1 MLLGTSKA
9 CSEPDKKGAEPT
21 FRVRRKKIKREWKEK
36 RKKGKKRIETRT
48 HSVKIERKGKAS
60 CV

>member
-21 FRVRRKKIKREWKEK
+21 FRVRRKKIKREWKKK

>member
-1 MLLGTSKA
+1 MPRQ
-9 CSEPDKKGAEPT
+9 ERPRINIP
-21 FRVRRKKIKREWKEK
+21 RKKKENKKRMEGEK
-36 RKKGKKRIETRT
+36 KKKRKKRIETRT

>member
-9 CSEPDKKGAEPT
+9 CSEPDKKEAEPT

-36 RKKGKKRIETRT
+36 RKKGRRE
-48 HSVKIERKGKAS
+48 
-60 CV
+60 

>member
-9 CSEPDKKGAEPT
+9 CSEPDKKGAKPT
-21 FRVRRKKIKREWKEK
+21 FRVRRKKIKREWK